1 MQKDRTTLALAILVV
16 LLGAIAP
23 ESFWIR
29 VLASAFAVFLIF
41 WGRDS
46 ERTEAWVSRLPVGG
60 QLLTKWLHQLD
71 LIVSPRDQDYE
82 EHLRRVISGYDAKQR
97 KFLRRLLDTRAYRSI
112 PIGEWERFNKDNLV
126 EYTHGAPGPIK
137 PEFRDPI
144 SRILGE
150 LDVQDSDST

>member
-1 MQKDRTTLALAILVV
+1 MQKDRITLALAILVV

-23 ESFWIR
+23 ESFWIK

-112 PIGEWERFNKDNLV
+112 PIGE
-126 EYTHGAPGPIK
+126 
-137 PEFRDPI
+137 
-144 SRILGE
+144 
-150 LDVQDSDST
+150 

>member
-1 MQKDRTTLALAILVV
+1 MADWYDELSAGEREYVYAYGSV
-16 LLGAIAP
+16 LLCEAKEALDAGN
-23 ESFWIR
+23 
-29 VLASAFAVFLIF
+29 
-41 WGRDS
+41 S

-126 EYTHGAPGPIK
+126 GYTHGAPGPIK

>member
-1 MQKDRTTLALAILVV
+1 MQKDRITLALAILVV

-23 ESFWIR
+23 ESFWIS

-126 EYTHGAPGPIK
+126 VYTHGAPGPIK

>member
-82 EHLRRVISGYDAKQR
+82 EHVRRVISGYDAKQR
-97 KFLRRLLDTRAYRSI
+97 KFLRRTGSRGSVGLFLNKSTAVLRA
-112 PIGEWERFNKDNLV
+112 
-126 EYTHGAPGPIK
+126 A
-137 PEFRDPI
+137 
-144 SRILGE
+144 RIRAHTTEG
-150 LDVQDSDST
+150 